1 MNERT
6 NSDMSCKE
14 AKDLKIIIVG
24 DTFTGKT
31 SIIERFMNN
40 TFSEKNA
47 TTISPEFQTKVINSN
62 NIIIRIHFWDLPG
75 QDRNYALTQLFCKDS
90 NGIILCCDV
99 SNENSRENL
108 TKWNDAIKNIYDIK
122 NIPKIILENKCDLL
136 KDEEHYNDNIESLR
150 EISNELNNIN
160 FFRVSAL
167 NGYNIKESIDYLI
180 NECIKRKE
188 EIDIEKYNSFSIK
201 RPKIK
206 DKEQKRHEGC
216 C

>member
-6 NSDMSCKE
+6 NSDISYKDP
-14 AKDLKIIIVG
+14 KDLKIIIVG

-31 SIIERFMNN
+31 SIIERYINN
-40 TFSEKNA
+40 TFSEKNT

-136 KDEEHYNDNIESLR
+136 NDEKHYNDNIESLR
-150 EISNELNNIN
+150 EISNELNSIN

-167 NGYNIKESIDYLI
+167 NGYNIKKSIDYLI
-180 NECIKRKE
+180 NECIKREE
-188 EIDIEKYNSFSIK
+188 EIDIKSFNSFLLKKKYKVGNDSNY
-201 RPKIK
+201 
-206 DKEQKRHEGC
+206 C
-216 C
+216 LC

>member
-1 MNERT
+1 MLIKLNE
-6 NSDMSCKE
+6 S
-14 AKDLKIIIVG
+14 
-24 DTFTGKT
+24 TF
-31 SIIERFMNN
+31 R
-40 TFSEKNA
+40 
-47 TTISPEFQTKVINSN
+47 IN
-62 NIIIRIHFWDLPG
+62 FWDLPG

-180 NECIKRKE
+180 NECIKREE
-188 EIDIEKYNSFSIK
+188 EIDINKFIKIHINSKY
-201 RPKIK
+201 K
-206 DKEQKRHEGC
+206 DRNDSDSSSC

>member
-31 SIIERFMNN
+31 SIIERYMNK

-62 NIIIRIHFWDLPG
+62 NIFFRINFWDLPG
-75 QDRNYALTQLFCKDS
+75 QDRNYSLARVFCKDS

-122 NIPKIILENKCDLL
+122 NIPKIILENKCDILN
-136 KDEEHYNDNIESLR
+136 DEKHYNDNIEPLR
-150 EISNELNNIN
+150 QISDELDCIN
-160 FFRVSAL
+160 FFRTSAL
-167 NGYNIKESIDYLI
+167 NGYNINESIDYLI
-180 NECIKRKE
+180 NECIKREE
-188 EIDIEKYNSFSIK
+188 EIDIKSFNSFSLK
-201 RPKIK
+201 KK
-206 DKEQKRHEGC
+206 YKVGNDSNYC
-216 C
+216 LC

>member
-122 NIPKIILENKCDLL
+122 NIPKIILENKCDILN
-136 KDEEHYNDNIESLR
+136 DEKHYNDNIEPLR
-150 EISNELNNIN
+150 QISDELDCIN
-160 FFRVSAL
+160 FFRTSAL
-167 NGYNIKESIDYLI
+167 NGYNINESIDYLI
-180 NECIKRKE
+180 NECIKREE
-188 EIDIEKYNSFSIK
+188 EIDIKSFNSFLLKKKYKVGNDSNY
-201 RPKIK
+201 
-206 DKEQKRHEGC
+206 C
-216 C
+216 LC